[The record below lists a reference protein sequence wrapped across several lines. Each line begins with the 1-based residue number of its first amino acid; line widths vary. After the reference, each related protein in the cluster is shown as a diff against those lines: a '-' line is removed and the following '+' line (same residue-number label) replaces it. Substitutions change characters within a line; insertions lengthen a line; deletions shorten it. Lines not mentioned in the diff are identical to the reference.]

1 MKVEEILNKRQ
12 IRALEDGQ
20 DARKTLKNFARM
32 AAKGYEFGEDRPVLI
47 CGDPGIGKTYLIKK
61 NLNKNKIDYYQC
73 PATSSFFGLA
83 IHLAKLKYDFPDE
96 RVVVLL
102 DDVAKYFKGD
112 GLDILKRL
120 FEDKILDYSV
130 ATNWALVPEAAEAAV
145 RSFQNPSG
153 LGFTVDCSTFQFIVT
168 ANSILPDN
176 LRTAQLLDKNDGIET
191 DKIGRCRD
199 MAAIRDR
206 CRTLDCS
213 WATKIQWGNIAEV
226 LLNDNGCDQYSLSLD
241 NKLTI
246 LQWLWSHLDDVRNL
260 SIRTAEKMAEVML
273 EFSKKADYEEMWW
286 IEHLNQRGRYE

>member
-61 NLNKNKIDYYQC
+61 NLKKNKIDYYQC

-120 FEDKILDYSV
+120 FEDKVLDYSV
-130 ATNWALVPEAAEAAV
+130 ATNWALVPEAAEEAV

-176 LRTAQLLDKNDGIET
+176 LRTAQLLEKNDGIET

-213 WATKIQWGNIAEV
+213 WSPKIQWGNIAEV

-246 LQWLWSHLDDVRNL
+246 LQWLWSHIDDVRNL

-273 EFSKKADYEEMWW
+273 EFPKKADFEEMWW